1 MKSKKTQTKKK
12 AYRPPRLVV
21 YGDFRSLT
29 RAKGGTKGDGG
40 GGKANTRVSGKGV

>member
-1 MKSKKTQTKKK
+1 MKSKNRRPKRK

-29 RAKGGTKGDGG
+29 RAKGGTKSDG
-40 GGKANTRVSGKGV
+40 GGKANTRSTGMQT

>member
-1 MKSKKTQTKKK
+1 MKSKNLKRKK

-29 RAKGGTKGDGG
+29 RAKGGTKSDSGG
-40 GGKANTRVSGKGV
+40 SKANTRLSGKGT